1 MKEKITFLLSLSNA
15 IDFYLLKKKRE
26 QPEKEEKK
34 VKKLSF
40 RTNEEVAVKT
50 IE

>member
-1 MKEKITFLLSLSNA
+1 LKEKITFLLSLSNA
-15 IDFYLLKKKRE
+15 IDFYLLKKKRTAR
-26 QPEKEEKK
+26 EKN